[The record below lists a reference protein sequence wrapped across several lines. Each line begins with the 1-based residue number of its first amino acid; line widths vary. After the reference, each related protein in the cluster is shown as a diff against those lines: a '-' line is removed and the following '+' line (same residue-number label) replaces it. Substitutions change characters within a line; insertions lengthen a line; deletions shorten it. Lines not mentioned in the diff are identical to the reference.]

1 MPHQNPNRQVPVSQ
15 DPEKADLWAADRI
28 RAAHRLLRDAGPRPN
43 LYSERQ
49 VTDAERAALMMLV
62 RHFGWVMTSPGRMV
76 RIPRPSTSAATGAPT
91 TGVRSAAGP
100 EMVGGLRRQA

>member
-1 MPHQNPNRQVPVSQ
+1 MPHQNPKRQVPVSQ
-15 DPEKADLWAADRI
+15 DPAKADEWAADRI

-76 RIPRPSTSAATGAPT
+76 RVPRPSASAATGAPI
-91 TGVRSAAGP
+91 TGAPSAAGL
-100 EMVGGLRRQA
+100 EMVGDLHRRA